1 MNNKHFMSKVTK
13 TSSWITDGLSQKD
26 IDEARKEVRKQIE
39 EEICKYNVGN
49 HVCLLGSKSNPYP
62 YIKFA
67 DMMVHTSHVESQ
79 GLTILEAMALKTPCV
94 AVASL
99 GPKDFMNGKAGILV
113 EANIK
118 SILEGVIKLLL
129 QQYDI
134 KIISNAYE
142 MIKDRFS
149 PDITIDLFEELIRK

>member
-1 MNNKHFMSKVTK
+1 
-13 TSSWITDGLSQKD
+13 
-26 IDEARKEVRKQIE
+26 
-39 EEICKYNVGN
+39 
-49 HVCLLGSKSNPYP
+49 
-62 YIKFA
+62 
-67 DMMVHTSHVESQ
+67 MVHTSHVESQ

-99 GPKDFMNGKAGILV
+99 GPKDFMNGKTGILV

-129 QQYDI
+129 QQYVI
-134 KIISNAYE
+134 KIIPDAYE